1 MQLNSNSIFKEDE
14 AMIQLFSIFEK
25 NDIIW
30 KLSIPQQ
37 SAVFDAK
44 MRFLENGNVQIDF
57 IIPLNIFEKFNMNSF
72 FDSPVWLLEPMGTKL
87 LFMWKNI
94 VGFNISIDNNN
105 PIRANVEYSSFQTD
119 NNLKGIHWQE
129 GKYAIYNLV
138 NKDKAISIYTSGIK
152 LEMTSNS
159 DQNSQA
165 KNLLSFELF
174 GMQFCFYELPVS
186 GNKLLFVLKS
196 QKILHHDEF
205 LNVRDAVIAAYAL
218 ITGSFL
224 GSSGYLIS
232 LLKDKDFILEYTNN
246 DDVMISNCP
255 LIDNGFYKDDFEEKL
270 RLPANIF
277 GNLVN
282 LLYQKEPLRRA
293 CLLITQAGV
302 AKGITRGSIAAVALE
317 TIAEQMG
324 IKNENEPCLLIKDK
338 NIASQLKYE
347 LKKGLKK
354 IKGKVDK
361 AIYDKLMSKIGQ
373 INQLPNALKLE
384 DPFRILGIELN
395 DEEKYCLDSRNFFLH
410 GTFPKPK
417 NKIYINLNQY
427 DLVYIVGTRLMMLGG
442 ILLLKKAGYNG
453 SVVDYGY
460 TFVIKQN
467 YLFSGRYNEIRK
479 TGYAHRTIASFND
492 VK

>member
-1 MQLNSNSIFKEDE
+1 MQLNRDSIFKEDE

-44 MRFLENGNVQIDF
+44 MCFLENGNIQIDF
-57 IIPLNIFEKFNMNSF
+57 IIPLNIFEKFNMNIF

-94 VGFNISIDNNN
+94 VRFSNSIDSNN
-105 PIRANVEYSSFQTD
+105 PIKANVEYSSFQTD
-119 NNLKGIHWQE
+119 INLKGLHWKE

-138 NKDKAISIYTSGIK
+138 NNDNAISIYKSGIK
-152 LEMTSNS
+152 LEMTSDS
-159 DQNSQA
+159 DQNSQS
-165 KNLLSFELF
+165 KNMLSFELF
-174 GMQFCFYELPVS
+174 GMQFCFYELSVT

-196 QKILHHDEF
+196 QKILPHDEF

-232 LLKDKDFILEYTNN
+232 LLKDKDFILGYTNN

-255 LIDNGFYKDDFEEKL
+255 LIDNRFYKDDFEERL

-302 AKGITRGSIAAVALE
+302 AKGITRGGIAAVALE

-347 LKKGLKK
+347 LMKGLKK

-373 INQLPNALKLE
+373 LNQLPNALKLE

-410 GTFPKPK
+410 GTFPKPNNNIY
-417 NKIYINLNQY
+417 NKLNQY
-427 DLVYIVGTRLMMLGG
+427 DLIYIVGTRLMMLGG

-460 TFVIKQN
+460 TFVMKQN
-467 YLFSGRYNEIRK
+467 YLLSGRYNEIRRM
-479 TGYAHRTIASFND
+479 GYAHRSIESNG